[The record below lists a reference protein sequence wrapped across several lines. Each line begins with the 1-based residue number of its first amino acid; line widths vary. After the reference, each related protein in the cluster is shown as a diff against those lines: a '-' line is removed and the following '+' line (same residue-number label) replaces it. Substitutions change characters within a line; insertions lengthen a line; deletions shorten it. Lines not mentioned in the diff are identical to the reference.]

1 MLTRIQYRKNIGL
14 GGKKQAIAKGAVFKN
29 ELKSAKDCQDPNE
42 DFGFTCL
49 HYSVS
54 EASG

>member
-1 MLTRIQYRKNIGL
+1 MGL
-14 GGKKQAIAKGAVFKN
+14 GGKRQAIAKGAVFKN
-29 ELKSAKDCQDPNE
+29 ELKSAKDAIDPN
-42 DFGFTCL
+42 DYFGFNCL